1 MATAAD
7 SSRLPYSAVWWF
19 VVRIVLTAIGAIV
32 AGLPEQVSKA
42 LYQAA
47 PPSGVKNYLYSITKN
62 PKPYMV
68 PIGAL
73 LVLFGTV
80 ASFWQERTA
89 ARAARNAWKD
99 SLLHLDQLRRSA
111 GPQIG
116 RILQADPAK
125 RKQELEKFQD
135 LILEASS
142 RKWSGKGED
151 EAPRLG
157 YYLTDRAGKKYTLYR
172 ERVYPTDSDWKEKVE
187 SYPGPLQYI
196 VRKKLKS
203 KHPEALMGPLREGI
217 LQIPVYSPLEV
228 SSDPLG
234 LVVVDSPDGRIFEGE
249 ASKVNAAFMAGWLA
263 TGQLTAGPDK

>member
-19 VVRIVLTAIGAIV
+19 VVRIVLTAIGMIV
-32 AGLPEQVSKA
+32 AGLPEQASKV
-42 LYQAA
+42 LYEAA
-47 PPSGVKNYLYSITKN
+47 PSSVKSYLDDVMSN

-68 PIGAL
+68 TVGAL

-80 ASFWQERTA
+80 ASFYQERTA

-99 SLLHLDQLRRSA
+99 SLLHLDQLRRAA

-116 RILQADPAK
+116 RIIDAAPAK
-125 RKQELEKFQD
+125 RRQELEKFQD

-142 RKWSGKGED
+142 RKWNGKN

-157 YYLTDRAGKKYTLYR
+157 YYLADREGKKYTLQR
-172 ERVYPTDSDWKEKVE
+172 ERVYPTDSDWNTTVA
-187 SYPGPLQYI
+187 SYPAPLEYM
-196 VRKKLKS
+196 VRKKLKPT
-203 KHPEALMGPLREGI
+203 KHPEAQIGPLRGNV
-217 LQIPVYSPLEV
+217 LQVPVRSPLEP

-234 LVVVDSPDGRIFEGE
+234 LVIVDSPDGRVFEGE
-249 ASKVNAAFMAGWLA
+249 ASKINADFMAGWLA
-263 TGQLTAGPDK
+263 TGQLTVRPGE